1 MDMLSSLCAAMVR
14 ANGDSL
20 VLESGR
26 APYVISGL
34 DRQEVAKSTLSDNAL
49 EALVAQVFSEAGRQA
64 FRDSGSTLEQ
74 IDVPSSGLTLMAT
87 ARRQDEGIFIE
98 LRRAPVTATEEP
110 AAAPAANADENLF
123 VPDAPPAEFTTAASS
138 NAWER
143 TPG

>member
-26 APYVISGL
+26 APYVMAGL

-64 FRDSGSTLEQ
+64 FRDSGTTLEQ
-74 IDVPSSGLTLMAT
+74 IDVPSSGLTLTAT

-98 LRRAPVTATEEP
+98 LRRALAAIEEP
-110 AAAPAANADENLF
+110 VATPAVDADESLF
-123 VPDAPPAEFTTAASS
+123 VPAEMPAAPELTAAPGPQ
-138 NAWER
+138 AWE
-143 TPG
+143 